1 MYKGAH
7 TTGFQ
12 QFKLRTD
19 ALIRIWLLFLFI
31 YIIAHTTHTKWN
43 PQYI

>member
-7 TTGFQ
+7 TTSFQ

-19 ALIRIWLLFLFI
+19 ALIWIRLLFLFI
-31 YIIAHTTHTKWN
+31 YIIAHTTHTKGD